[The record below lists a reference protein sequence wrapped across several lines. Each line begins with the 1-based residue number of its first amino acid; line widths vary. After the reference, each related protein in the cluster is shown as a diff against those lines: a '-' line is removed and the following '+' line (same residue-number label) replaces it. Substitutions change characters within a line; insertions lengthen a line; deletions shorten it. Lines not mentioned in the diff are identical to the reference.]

1 MVFANGGAP
10 LGCTSTEKYGQNT
23 INGADTGPVWPD
35 GDQEDLVLASNWTVL
50 ESSDD
55 PYPSHGEPDEDC
67 DAKGVTHE
75 DGVIEVNTN
84 DCSYVILGQG
94 LRTEVRAGD
103 WIDLLM
109 YHSALAA
116 VDTPAEGHFS
126 LWVGGQQYWEANIP
140 IPAAA
145 EIYSVVM
152 PVEWSALA
160 SDPVRVHLHNHG
172 GNSWRIAHL
181 RRLRGEAIP
190 VP

>member
-1 MVFANGGAP
+1 M
-10 LGCTSTEKYGQNT
+10 
-23 INGADTGPVWPD
+23 
-35 GDQEDLVLASNWTVL
+35 DLVLASDWAVL

-67 DAKGVTHE
+67 NTKGVNHE
-75 DGVIEVNTN
+75 DGVVEVNTN
-84 DCSYVILGQG
+84 DCSYALLGQD
-94 LRTEVRAGD
+94 LRAEVLAGD
-103 WIDLLM
+103 WLDLMM

-126 LWVGGQQYWEANIP
+126 PWVGDQQYWEANIP

-160 SDPVRVHLHNHG
+160 GDPVRVHLHNHG

-190 VP
+190 AP